1 MRTPS
6 NSFCRQEDVWGANYY
21 PGRGPEECIEL
32 RRELLRWRDLIAEM
46 YILPGLPEPE
56 LHASAFRSLLQL
68 TPESAR
74 QIPYVLPAA

>member
-1 MRTPS
+1 
-6 NSFCRQEDVWGANYY
+6 
-21 PGRGPEECIEL
+21 L

-46 YILPGLPEPE
+46 YILPGLPELE
-56 LHASAFRSLLQL
+56 LHAAAFRSLLQL